1 MQCCIPTRVGI
12 DEEEVERN
20 ASAKRKVNENLFE
33 EYPSGQPV
41 MEVKN
46 LRKVFRSLTGI
57 FLNDLYKCTKMEFVD
72 NFAIKIDIY
81 LIMFLLVYCIC

>member
-1 MQCCIPTRVGI
+1 MRIN
-12 DEEEVERN
+12 DEEVERN

-46 LRKVFRSLTGI
+46 LRKVFRGLTGNLSI
-57 FLNDLYKCTKMEFVD
+57 MLQINIDFLGFFYYWFIVFVD
-72 NFAIKIDIY
+72 QSKT
-81 LIMFLLVYCIC
+81 